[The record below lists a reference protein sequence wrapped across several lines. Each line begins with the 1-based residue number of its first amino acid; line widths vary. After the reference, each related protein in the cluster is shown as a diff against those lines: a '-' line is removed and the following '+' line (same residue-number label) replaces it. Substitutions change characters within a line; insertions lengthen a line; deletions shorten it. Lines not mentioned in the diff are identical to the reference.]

1 MAGDI
6 SFKVSADL
14 AEIRTALQGLR
25 ADFQAAGRNAQASFS
40 DAGVASLRTELAGL
54 RADLRKTG
62 EEGRKSLGDIGLDG
76 VGAQLKSL
84 RSLATGA
91 IGSIVGALGVRELVN
106 LADTYT
112 SMTARLRLATR
123 ATGDFEQV
131 QALLRKTATETR
143 APLQDTVNLY
153 SQVAPSLQRI
163 LSSQEIVGVI
173 TTVNQA
179 IALSGSSAEASSAAL
194 VQFTQGLASG
204 TLRGEELNSILE
216 QTPALADAIAEGLGV
231 TRGELRKLGEEGALT
246 AERVVGALQK
256 VSGRVASD
264 FKDVPVTV
272 GQAFVLL
279 NNSILQ
285 FVGTLDQSTGTT
297 SALANAIMSI
307 GEGLDALSNSK
318 ETLKAFTDVL
328 INGFDLG
335 ARVFQVFGTA
345 IAGAAAMIERL
356 LNFDLK
362 GAFDTWKATM
372 EDIGEIASKPLAS
385 DRVDQQKPQRE
396 ANARLEIERNLANE
410 VEKLERLKAVAAGK
424 ASADI
429 LKTEE
434 QVAADRNKIA
444 RDALNDRLKAE
455 ESAADKL
462 RQLFERSLTDAQKAR
477 DEAGKIRTDA
487 AASAGDLRDR
497 ANQRRGAGMSEG
509 EREQMN
515 TRAASSLTARATL
528 AAGEA
533 KTAARDGDLKKAER
547 LAAEAAKLAERAE
560 KAADS
565 IKDDDTA
572 ARALEDIARLQEK
585 IGEAKAQT
593 KEGEAAQLENEA
605 TSIQEQIKLAEQRI
619 NEFKAEVAKPITLQA
634 DITEAEKAIKT
645 LEERLANLPDKTVT
659 VGVQTVTQGA
669 SFADAAAAA
678 PAKADGGKLFGP
690 GSDRSDNLL
699 VWASPNEWVIN
710 ARASRYYGDEFMARL
725 NSMQVPRFADGGP
738 ISPGMRSAAG
748 DSEAAVLATLNF
760 PGMSPVQARISRATH
775 DVLARELRREARKA
789 GR

>member
-1 MAGDI
+1 MAKDGDI
-6 SFKVSADL
+6 KFRLTLDDSDFVQGAARVRQTLRGFEADAKSL
-14 AEIRTALQGLR
+14 ER
-25 ADFQAAGRNAQASFS
+25 AKGSVGGIS
-40 DAGVASLRTELAGL
+40 TELAGL
-54 RADLRKTG
+54 QALAARALP
-62 EEGRKSLGDIGLDG
+62 
-76 VGAQLKSL
+76 VA
-84 RSLATGA
+84 
-91 IGSIVGALGVRELVN
+91 ALGVATREFVQI
-106 LADTYT
+106 ADAY
-112 SMTARLRLATR
+112 SGMTARLKLATK

-131 QALLRKTATETR
+131 QQALRKAADETR

-153 SQVAPSLQRI
+153 SQIAPSLQGI
-163 LSSQEIVGVI
+163 LSSQEIIGFI

-179 IALSGSSAEASSAAL
+179 IALSGASAQGASAAL

-272 GQAFVLL
+272 AQAFVLL
-279 NNSILQ
+279 NNSITE
-285 FVGTLDQSTGTT
+285 FVGTIDQSTGTT
-297 SALANAIMSI
+297 SALANAIISVGAGI
-307 GEGLDALSNSK
+307 DDLSASK

-356 LNFDLK
+356 LNTDLK
-362 GAFDTWKATM
+362 GAFETWKAAM
-372 EDIGEIASKPLAS
+372 QDIGEIATKPLAS
-385 DRVDQQKPQRE
+385 DRVNQQKPQRE
-396 ANARLEIERNLANE
+396 ANARLEIERKLANE

-429 LKTEE
+429 LKTEQ
-434 QVAADRNKIA
+434 QVATERNKIA

-477 DEAGKIRTDA
+477 DDAGKIRADA
-487 AASAGDLRDR
+487 AASAGNLRDR
-497 ANQRRGAGMSEG
+497 ASQRRGAGMSEG
-509 EREQMN
+509 EREEMN
-515 TRAASSLTARATL
+515 TRAASTLTARATL

-533 KTAARDGDLKKAER
+533 QAAARDGDLKKAER
-547 LAAEAAKLAERAE
+547 LATEATKLAERAE

-572 ARALEDIARLQEK
+572 AQALEDLARLQEK
-585 IGEAKAQT
+585 IGEAQAKT
-593 KEGEAAQLENEA
+593 KEGEAAQLDKEA
-605 TSIQEQIKLAEQRI
+605 TSIQEQIALAEQRI
-619 NEFKAEVAKPITLQA
+619 TEFKAELAKPVTLSL
-634 DITEAEKAIKT
+634 DISEAEKQIKSLQAQLSALSAPKVPGAT
-645 LEERLANLPDKTVT
+645 PAPAGSGTAT
-659 VGVQTVTQGA
+659 STPSSSGSGA
-669 SFADAAAAA
+669 SGSYAIGGYTGPGGKFEPAGIVHAGEFVLRQEVVRQRGMLGFLHALNRDGTRALRGYATGGIVTRAAAH
-678 PAKADGGKLFGP
+678 PAT
-690 GSDRSDNLL
+690 R
-699 VWASPNEWVIN
+699 
-710 ARASRYYGDEFMARL
+710 
-725 NSMQVPRFADGGP
+725 
-738 ISPGMRSAAG
+738 ISPAGKSAN
-748 DSEAAVLATLNF
+748 DVQATLNF